1 MSDLLALID
10 PRAAL
15 LLHVAVAAAFVAAIL
30 LVAGVMRERSRP
42 GFGVY
47 ESGAPPGPAMTTPL
61 AAPYFLV
68 AVAFMIFDMEV
79 AILFAWAIAA
89 REAGTEGLI
98 AATVFILVLLAAL
111 VYLWLDGA
119 LETGPRK
126 TPPRKPAAPTE
137 PGA

>member
-1 MSDLLALID
+1 MWDLIGSVD

-15 LLHVAVAAAFVAAIL
+15 LVHASVAAGLLAVIL
-30 LVAGVMRERSRP
+30 LVAGVLRERSRP

-47 ESGAPPGPAMTTPL
+47 ESGAPPNKSVTTPI
-61 AAPYFLV
+61 AAPYFLI

-98 AATVFILVLLAAL
+98 AATIFIVVLLAAL

-119 LETGPRK
+119 LETGPRRSAHM
-126 TPPRKPAAPTE
+126 TRGRP
-137 PGA
+137 

>member
-1 MSDLLALID
+1 MSELLALID

-15 LLHVAVAAAFVAAIL
+15 LLHVAVAGAFVAAIL
-30 LVAGVMRERSRP
+30 LVAGVLRERSRP

-47 ESGAPPGPAMTTPL
+47 ESGAPPGAAMTTPL

-89 REAGTEGLI
+89 REAGMPGLI

-111 VYLWLDGA
+111 AYLWMDGA

-126 TPPRKPAAPTE
+126 PEAD
-137 PGA
+137 G